1 MGRITITRTSSSQ
14 AVGEHRRKTI
24 FVLGGAIDGAAI
36 PSLRT
41 RVETEAAEG
50 STRVVVDIRGVVSCD
65 RAGLLGLARLRGRL
79 AAHPE
84 CVVDVVGARWPQFG
98 DVLAREA
105 VEGVDTLQ
113 GMIRELRRPLM
124 IDPFRTPHDTGVAPP
139 VPAPPV
145 PAPPVPAPRSASPS
159 AVRSRAVD
167 S

>member
-1 MGRITITRTSSSQ
+1 MSRITVTRTSSAQS
-14 AVGEHRRKTI
+14 VGEHRRKTI

-41 RVETEAAEG
+41 RVESEAAEG
-50 STRVVVDIRGVVSCD
+50 STRVVLDIRGIVSCD

-124 IDPFRTPHDTGVAPP
+124 IDPYRMRHRTGA
-139 VPAPPV
+139 ASPV
-145 PAPPVPAPRSASPS
+145 PAPPVPAPRPAPAS
-159 AVRSRAVD
+159 AVESRALD